1 MYIRIPK
8 GWELPAGSITPEKHY
23 WGRRELLLAAG
34 FSGVLAA
41 APRNE
46 RYKLDRP
53 LTPEWAA
60 KSYNNFYEY
69 TIEKNRVKDLVG
81 DFQPRPWTVEIKG
94 EVAKPLKFSIEDL
107 EAQMPIEERTYR
119 HRCVEAWAMAVPWM
133 GFPLAHLLKMAE
145 PTSKARW
152 VRFEGVSR
160 PKEMPGVRYS
170 GTYDWPYHEALRL
183 DEAMNELAFLVTGLY
198 GKPLPKQN
206 GAPLRLVTPWKYGF
220 KSIKLIAKIELVK
233 DRPATFWNTAVP
245 EEYGFYSNVNPKRP
259 HPRWSQAVEQVLP
272 NMDRVATL
280 PYNGYGEFVAH
291 MYKGNEI

>member
-34 FSGVLAA
+34 FSGVLAS

-46 RYKLDRP
+46 RYKLDRS